1 MYKNKL
7 RMKGRWSTCP
17 TLRVGNVH
25 VLKVFSTTLDAYTHR
40 LRNACTVHV
49 HVHVCSPACSK
60 MRHSTFTVSAVYT
73 VSLNKFLHPT
83 TEHFFPS
90 LVSCYLILH
99 ILHQLSVIQPSAQL
113 LQREHTCIYF
123 KTVQVLKP
131 LNQFQIGFTT
141 ATSASNGIMAQHE
154 GATSPV
160 YILPH
165 MRAQAQLFTT
175 QSQFTAYHV
184 LLFSKMAG
192 ALSSIAGVFQ
202 GMQVPQLSV

>member
-1 MYKNKL
+1 MPNLESWECTCTESIFHNSRRLYTQTQKRMYC
-7 RMKGRWSTCP
+7 TC
-17 TLRVGNVH
+17 T
-25 VLKVFSTTLDAYTHR
+25 
-40 LRNACTVHV
+40 
-49 HVHVCSPACSK
+49 VHVCSPACSK
-60 MRHSTFTVSAVYT
+60 MRHSTFTVSAVYA

-83 TEHFFPS
+83 TERFFPS
-90 LVSCYLILH
+90 LVSYYLILH
-99 ILHQLSVIQPSAQL
+99 ILHQLSIIQPSAQL

-141 ATSASNGIMAQHE
+141 AASASTGIMAQHE

-160 YILPH
+160 HIASHACTGPTAH
-165 MRAQAQLFTT
+165 HTIP
-175 QSQFTAYHV
+175 TAYHV
-184 LLFSKMAG
+184 LFFSKMAG